1 MGELLVLRS
10 QLNFLRAYLYTC
22 QEPIIEQLQK
32 QMWPREYMYEH
43 IHQYSISD
51 LLQITD
57 GTLATHLRNVV
68 NFGRQHVLDCWLC
81 SQKGFIC
88 EICTKSKPLFPFDVE
103 HVYRVGMLLQINR
116 ILTYYFQCEVCN
128 AVYHKGCLNASKPCP
143 KCERRKRR
151 EDLPLL
157 GATIE

>member
-1 MGELLVLRS
+1 MLISDSFNMALQVLNPYIYGVVEEMAQLQLLRN

-51 LLQITD
+51 LGQIID
-57 GTLATHLRNVV
+57 GTLAEHLQKVV
-68 NFGRQHVLDCWLC
+68 SFARQHVLSCWLC

-88 EICTKSKPLFPFDVE
+88 EVCNKSKPLFPFDVE
-103 HVYRVGMLLQINR
+103 HVYRVCMLPV
-116 ILTYYFQCEVCN
+116 FS
-128 AVYHKGCLNASKPCP
+128 ASF
-143 KCERRKRR
+143 
-151 EDLPLL
+151 LIFSVLV
-157 GATIE
+157 

>member
-1 MGELLVLRS
+1 MANLQILRN

-51 LLQITD
+51 LMKITD
-57 GTLATHLRNVV
+57 GSLAEHLQKVV
-68 NFGRQHVLDCWLC
+68 DFARQHVLGCWLC

-88 EICTKSKPLFPFDVE
+88 EICNKPKPLFPFDVKNI
-103 HVYRVGMLLQINR
+103 YRVCIFVVIGKQNRYIYIYIAVWCLQR
-116 ILTYYFQCEVCN
+116 SV
-128 AVYHKGCLNASKPCP
+128 S
-143 KCERRKRR
+143 
-151 EDLPLL
+151 
-157 GATIE
+157 